1 MKISELPFH
10 ERPPIELLALDRP
23 ADPDY
28 AGYGWARVGALYL
41 SAGGR
46 PRRLDDALVIA
57 VHASDDG
64 PALADDVELTFEL
77 PPDGAPV
84 RVHASAFLE
93 RWLPVLP
100 PAKVIALAMCNPRR
114 ATLRRIAAAAAPVH
128 YGIGDVSAWQ
138 DPARGA
144 RLRLHAEEWRT
155 LLPCRTS
162 SNAAPAA
169 RSPTTRS

>member
-1 MKISELPFH
+1 VLAEQLGERNFMKISELPFH
-10 ERPPIELLALDRP
+10 ERPAIELLALDRD

-28 AGYGWARVGALYL
+28 AGYGWARIGPLYL
-41 SAGGR
+41 SAGRR

-77 PPDGAPV
+77 PDGAPSGAKDGAKV
-84 RVHASAFLE
+84 RVHASVFLE
-93 RWLPVLP
+93 RWLPELP
-100 PAKVIALAMCNPRR
+100 RAPAIALAMCNPRR

-128 YGIGDVSAWQ
+128 YGIGDVRAWQ

-144 RLRLHAEEWRT
+144 RIRLQADEWRT
-155 LLPCRTS
+155 LLP
-162 SNAAPAA
+162 
-169 RSPTTRS
+169 